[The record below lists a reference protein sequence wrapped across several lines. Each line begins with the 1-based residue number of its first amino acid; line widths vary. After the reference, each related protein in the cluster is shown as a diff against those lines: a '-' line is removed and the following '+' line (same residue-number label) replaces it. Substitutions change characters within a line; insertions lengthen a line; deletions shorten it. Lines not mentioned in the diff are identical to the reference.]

1 MNLEKEPF
9 LEPAHQ
15 HSLEDL
21 SRVVAGPPLSDYHV
35 REELVDMSRQIY
47 VSTSIALSSL
57 QRTRLLYEEF
67 MLAKSAES
75 TTGSNQRF
83 DQEIYLYN
91 AQRRLKAE
99 RCYFVDEVMP
109 DWVQKELVLRTRLT
123 KSDIGLELS
132 GAYNALE
139 SWLME
144 VKVLVNHWFEE
155 FRALDS
161 TSP

>member
-1 MNLEKEPF
+1 MNFEEEPF

-21 SRVVAGPPLSDYHV
+21 SRIVAGPPLSDYHV
-35 REELVDMSRQIY
+35 RKELVDMFRQFY
-47 VSTSIALSSL
+47 VSSSIALSSL
-57 QRTRLLYEEF
+57 QRTRLLYEQFVLEQR
-67 MLAKSAES
+67 AKS
-75 TTGSNQRF
+75 TNRSNQRF

-109 DWVQKELVLRTRLT
+109 DWFQKELVLRTQLT
-123 KSDIGLELS
+123 KTDIGLELS
-132 GAYNALE
+132 SAYSALE
-139 SWLME
+139 SWLIE

-155 FRALDS
+155 FRALGS

>member
-1 MNLEKEPF
+1 MSLEEEDF

-15 HSLEDL
+15 HSLADL

-35 REELVDMSRQIY
+35 RKELVDMFRQIY
-47 VSTSIALSSL
+47 VSTSIALASL
-57 QRTRLLYEEF
+57 QRTRLLYKEF
-67 MLAKSAES
+67 VLTQRAKSTIRS
-75 TTGSNQRF
+75 TRAF

-99 RCYFVDEVMP
+99 RYYFVDEVIP
-109 DWVQKELVLRTRLT
+109 DWFQKELVLRTLLI
-123 KSDIGLELS
+123 KSDIGLKLAGVYS
-132 GAYNALE
+132 ALE
-139 SWLME
+139 SWLIE
-144 VKVLVNHWFEE
+144 VKVLVNSWVEE

>member
-1 MNLEKEPF
+1 MF
-9 LEPAHQ
+9 
-15 HSLEDL
+15 
-21 SRVVAGPPLSDYHV
+21 
-35 REELVDMSRQIY
+35 RQIY

-67 MLAKSAES
+67 VLTQRAKSTIRS
-75 TTGSNQRF
+75 SQRF
-83 DQEIYLYN
+83 DHEIYLYN

-99 RCYFVDEVMP
+99 RCYFADEVIP
-109 DWVQKELVLRTRLT
+109 DWFQKELVLRTRLI
-123 KSDIGLELS
+123 KSDIGLKPPGGYS
-132 GAYNALE
+132 ALE

-144 VKVLVNHWFEE
+144 AKVLVNNWFEE